1 MRSQGQGRIVTG
13 LDIGTTKVCAII
25 GEVGADG
32 RVDVIGVGTEV
43 CTGLRR
49 GVVMNIQKTIESIRK
64 AVEEAELM
72 SGVDVQDVF
81 VGIAGQH
88 IQAKNSRGV
97 IAVSRKGGVI
107 AQQDVDRVI
116 EAARAVPLPPGR
128 KTLHVVPQT
137 FVVDEQPGI
146 LDPVGMTGVRLEGE
160 VHIVTGDVAK
170 VQSLLQAVEGAGLR
184 VADIVLEPLASS
196 IAVLD
201 EDEKEMGVAM
211 VDIGGG
217 TTDLAI
223 FSGSCIRHTSSI
235 PIGGDLVTT
244 DVAYGL
250 KVPKGRAEEVKKKHG
265 CAMQALVPRDDCFVV
280 PGVGAF
286 DQRELTRMEL
296 AAIIEPRMVE
306 IYRGVAAELRTLGS
320 QVQLGAGL
328 VLTGGGSLIPGASE
342 LATQVIGLP
351 VRLGTPRGFG
361 GLVDSA
367 STPKHATG
375 VGLVLYGRADA
386 AAAAASQAPVGQG
399 GDLLKDVFQR
409 MTRWVSRYF

>member
-1 MRSQGQGRIVTG
+1 MRSQTQGRIVTG

-25 GEVGADG
+25 GEVGKDG
-32 RVDVIGVGTEV
+32 RVDIIGVGTEV

-49 GVVMNIQKTIESIRK
+49 GVVMNIQKTVESIRK

-81 VGIAGQH
+81 VGIAGAH

-107 AQQDVDRVI
+107 AQPDVDRVI
-116 EAARAVPLPPGR
+116 EAAQAVPLPPGR
-128 KTLHVVPQT
+128 RMLHVVPQT

-184 VADIVLEPLASS
+184 VTDIVLEPLASS

-217 TTDLAI
+217 TTDLAL
-223 FSGSCIRHTSSI
+223 FTGSCIRHTSSL

-265 CAMQALVPRDDCFVV
+265 CAMQALVAREECFVV
-280 PGVGAF
+280 PGVGAL
-286 DQRELTRMEL
+286 DQRELTRLEL

-306 IYRGVAAELRTLGS
+306 IYRGVAAELRALGS
-320 QVQLGAGL
+320 QVQLGAGV
-328 VLTGGGSLIPGASE
+328 VLTGGGSLLPGAAE
-342 LATQVIGLP
+342 LASHVIGLP
-351 VRLGTPRGFG
+351 VRLGAPRGFG
-361 GLVDSA
+361 GLVESA

-375 VGLVLYGRADA
+375 VGLVLYGRADPGG
-386 AAAAASQAPVGQG
+386 SGNQAPGGPG
-399 GDLLKDVFQR
+399 GDRLKDVFQR
-409 MTRWVSRYF
+409 MSRWVSRYF

>member
-1 MRSQGQGRIVTG
+1 MRSQTQGRIVTG

-25 GEVGADG
+25 GEIGSDG
-32 RVDVIGVGTEV
+32 RIDVIGVGTEV

-49 GVVMNIQKTIESIRK
+49 GVVMNIQKTVESIRK

-81 VGIAGQH
+81 VGIAGAH

-107 AQQDVDRVI
+107 AQNDVDRVI
-116 EAARAVPLPPGR
+116 EAAQAVPLPPGR
-128 KTLHVVPQT
+128 KMLHVVPQT

-184 VADIVLEPLASS
+184 VTDIVLEPLASS

-223 FSGSCIRHTSSI
+223 FAASCIRHTSSI

-250 KVPKGRAEEVKKKHG
+250 KVPKGRAEEIKKKYG
-265 CAMQALVPRDDCFVV
+265 SAMQALVPREECFVV

-286 DQRELTRMEL
+286 DQRELTRLEL

-320 QVQLGAGL
+320 QVQLGAGV
-328 VLTGGGSLIPGASE
+328 VLTGGGSLLPGAAE
-342 LATQVIGLP
+342 LASHVIGLP
-351 VRLGTPRGFG
+351 VRLGSPRGFG

-375 VGLVLYGRADA
+375 VGLVLYGRSDGSAN
-386 AAAAASQAPVGQG
+386 APVQTQSSPG
-399 GDLLKDVFQR
+399 GDRLKDVFQR
-409 MTRWVSRYF
+409 MSRWVSRYF

>member
-1 MRSQGQGRIVTG
+1 MAAQGRVVCG

-25 GEVGADG
+25 GEIGPTG
-32 RVDVIGVGTEV
+32 SIDVIGVGTDA
-43 CTGLRR
+43 CTGLRK
-49 GVVMNIQKTIESIRK
+49 GVVMNIQKTQESIRK

-72 SGVDVQDVF
+72 SGVDVRDVF
-81 VGIAGQH
+81 VGIAGAH

-97 IAVSRKGGVI
+97 IAVNRKGGII
-107 AQQDVDRVI
+107 AQDDVDRVI
-116 EAARAVPLPPGR
+116 EAAQAVPLQPGR
-128 KTLHVVPQT
+128 RMLHVVPQT
-137 FVVDEQPGI
+137 FVVDDQAEI
-146 LDPVGMTGVRLEGE
+146 LDPVGMNGVRLEGE
-160 VHIVTGDVAK
+160 VHIVTGDVSK

-196 IAVLD
+196 MAVLD

-217 TTDLAI
+217 TTDVAI
-223 FSGSCIRHTSSI
+223 FSGLCIRHTSSI

-244 DVAYGL
+244 DVSYGL
-250 KVPKGRAEEVKKKHG
+250 KVPKGRAEEIKKKHG
-265 CAMQALVPRDDCFVV
+265 SAMQALVPRDACFVV
-280 PGVGAF
+280 PGVGAN

-306 IYRGVAAELRTLGS
+306 IYRSVAAELRQLGLYNR
-320 QVQLGAGL
+320 LGAGL

-342 LATQVIGLP
+342 LAQSVIGLP

-375 VGLVLYGRADA
+375 VGLVLYGQANS
-386 AAAAASQAPVGQG
+386 ASLSG
-399 GDLLKDVFQR
+399 GSGNGANGDRIKDLLGR
-409 MTRWVSRYF
+409 MTDWVSRYF

>member
-1 MRSQGQGRIVTG
+1 MAAQERVVCG

-25 GEVGADG
+25 GQIGPTG
-32 RVDVIGVGTEV
+32 SIDVIGVGTDA
-43 CTGLRR
+43 CTGLRK
-49 GVVMNIQKTIESIRK
+49 GVVMNIQRTQESVRK

-72 SGVDVQDVF
+72 SGVDVRAVY
-81 VGIAGQH
+81 VGIAGAH

-97 IAVSRKGGVI
+97 IAVNRKGGVI
-107 AQQDVDRVI
+107 AQDDVDRVI
-116 EAARAVPLPPGR
+116 EAAQAVPMQPGR
-128 KTLHVVPQT
+128 RMLHVVPQT
-137 FVVDEQPGI
+137 FVVDDQPEI

-160 VHIVTGDVAK
+160 VHIVTGDISK

-196 IAVLD
+196 MAVLD

-217 TTDLAI
+217 TTDVAI

-244 DVAYGL
+244 DIAYGL

-265 CAMQALVPRDDCFVV
+265 SAMQALVPRDDCFVV
-280 PGVGAF
+280 PGVGAY
-286 DQRELTRMEL
+286 DQRELTRLEL

-306 IYRGVAAELRTLGS
+306 IYRAVATELRQLGLYNA
-320 QVQLGAGL
+320 LGAGL
-328 VLTGGGSLIPGASE
+328 VLTGGGSLIPGAAE
-342 LATQVIGLP
+342 LAQSVIGLP

-375 VGLVLYGRADA
+375 VGLVLYG
-386 AAAAASQAPVGQG
+386 QANTATLPVGSQQGPG
-399 GDLLKDVFQR
+399 GDRIKDLLGR
-409 MTRWVSRYF
+409 MTEWVSRYF

>member
-1 MRSQGQGRIVTG
+1 MAAQERVVCG

-25 GEVGADG
+25 GQIGPTG
-32 RVDVIGVGTEV
+32 SIDVIGVGTDA
-43 CTGLRR
+43 CTGLRK
-49 GVVMNIQKTIESIRK
+49 GVVMNIQRTQESVRK

-72 SGVDVQDVF
+72 SGVDVRSVY
-81 VGIAGQH
+81 VGIAGAH

-97 IAVSRKGGVI
+97 IAVNRKGGVI
-107 AQQDVDRVI
+107 AQDDVDRVI
-116 EAARAVPLPPGR
+116 EAAQAVPMQPGR
-128 KTLHVVPQT
+128 RMLHVVPQT
-137 FVVDEQPGI
+137 FVVDDQPEI

-160 VHIVTGDVAK
+160 VHIVTGDISK

-196 IAVLD
+196 MAVLD

-217 TTDLAI
+217 TTDVAI

-244 DVAYGL
+244 DIAYGL

-265 CAMQALVPRDDCFVV
+265 SAMQALVPRDDCFVV
-280 PGVGAF
+280 PGVGAY
-286 DQRELTRMEL
+286 DQRELTRLEL

-306 IYRGVAAELRTLGS
+306 IYRAVATELRQLGLYNA
-320 QVQLGAGL
+320 LGAGL
-328 VLTGGGSLIPGASE
+328 VLTGGGSLIPGAAE
-342 LATQVIGLP
+342 LAQSVIGLP

-375 VGLVLYGRADA
+375 VGLVLYG
-386 AAAAASQAPVGQG
+386 QANTSSLPVGSQQGPG
-399 GDLLKDVFQR
+399 GDRIKDLLGR
-409 MTRWVSRYF
+409 MTEWVSRYF